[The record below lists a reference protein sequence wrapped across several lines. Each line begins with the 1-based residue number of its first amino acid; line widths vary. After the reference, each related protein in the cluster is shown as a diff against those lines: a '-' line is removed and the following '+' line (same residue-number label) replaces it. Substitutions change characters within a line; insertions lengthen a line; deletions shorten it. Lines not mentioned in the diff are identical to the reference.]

1 MAVVVSMRRTLKIQ
15 DGKIQDEA
23 RVSTLSLLYL
33 GSHRLESCIFK
44 LLHPTSALWKTMDN
58 SKTVITDMQAFD
70 TEALKGRLGALRRYL

>member
-23 RVSTLSLLYL
+23 RVSTLSLLY
-33 GSHRLESCIFK
+33 LESCIFK